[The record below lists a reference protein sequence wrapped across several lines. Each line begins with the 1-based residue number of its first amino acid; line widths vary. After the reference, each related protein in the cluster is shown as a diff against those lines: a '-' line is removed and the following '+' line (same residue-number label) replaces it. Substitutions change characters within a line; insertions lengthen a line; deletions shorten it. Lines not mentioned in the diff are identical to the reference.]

1 MSDLPSK
8 LDRDDSIGTHLFQVK
23 PRVMV
28 VDDEPTNIRVL
39 SEALKSDH
47 DIIVTTSAEQAL
59 ELLDKGERPHL
70 LLLDIM
76 MPDMDG
82 LELCRRLKKRQELQ
96 HIPVIF
102 ITALIDTDS
111 EEKGFEA
118 GAVDFIRKPISI
130 PSVRARVRTHI
141 SLKGMLDHMVE
152 LNQTLSERLHQM
164 DQLNW
169 RLMQKQKRKRDR
181 ATASRNLYEQ
191 AFMSTSEGI
200 AVLDSEGKITAVNP
214 SYSRI
219 TGYSEGEA
227 LGRYHDILDM
237 RVDKR
242 RDSTS
247 ILDYLEIHHHW
258 SGEIYNRRRNGEV
271 YPELRTI
278 STIVADDGQVTHY
291 VTVFNDI
298 TNLKETEQRL
308 EELTWRDPVTG
319 FPNRALFLDQLST
332 VLKLCH
338 HGGMTTAVIVVDINN
353 FRYINE
359 TYGFDC
365 GDIVIQTFAERVRKA
380 CHEDDSIARLSGD
393 EFGIV
398 LAPKQWTLDEAYR
411 IALRLFERIQEAL
424 REPVPYRSEGAL
436 TIEATGGIALYP
448 TESSDMP
455 SLALRHA
462 ETAHRNAK
470 DSNRAVAVFEDSMS
484 ENIRRQMAVESELAR
499 AITENEIAM
508 YAQSQHSPDRKLA
521 GIELL
526 VRWDHPE
533 RGLLGPGEFIP
544 FAERTRQIVALERHI
559 VRVCLGMLAQMR
571 ADSRKLRCS
580 INISAKHM
588 AEEDFAEAILGLVAD
603 SGYPPALIT
612 FELTESVMVKDV
624 DAVVEKME
632 KIRNFG
638 CTFSLDDFGTGYSS
652 LSQLRRL
659 PISEIKIDRSFVL
672 SALNDSTSADI
683 VDMVKRIGESM
694 NVRVVAEG
702 VETQEH
708 ADFLKT
714 HHPGVYLQGYFFG
727 RPAPLWT
734 FFVEKSH

>member
-1 MSDLPSK
+1 
-8 LDRDDSIGTHLFQVK
+8 
-23 PRVMV
+23 
-28 VDDEPTNIRVL
+28 
-39 SEALKSDH
+39 
-47 DIIVTTSAEQAL
+47 
-59 ELLDKGERPHL
+59 
-70 LLLDIM
+70 

-319 FPNRALFLDQLST
+319 FPNRALPGPTEYGTEVVSSRWHD
-332 VLKLCH
+332 
-338 HGGMTTAVIVVDINN
+338 HGG
-353 FRYINE
+353 
-359 TYGFDC
+359 
-365 GDIVIQTFAERVRKA
+365 
-380 CHEDDSIARLSGD
+380 
-393 EFGIV
+393 
-398 LAPKQWTLDEAYR
+398 
-411 IALRLFERIQEAL
+411 
-424 REPVPYRSEGAL
+424 
-436 TIEATGGIALYP
+436 
-448 TESSDMP
+448 
-455 SLALRHA
+455 
-462 ETAHRNAK
+462 
-470 DSNRAVAVFEDSMS
+470 
-484 ENIRRQMAVESELAR
+484 
-499 AITENEIAM
+499 
-508 YAQSQHSPDRKLA
+508 DR
-521 GIELL
+521 
-526 VRWDHPE
+526 
-533 RGLLGPGEFIP
+533 
-544 FAERTRQIVALERHI
+544 
-559 VRVCLGMLAQMR
+559 C
-571 ADSRKLRCS
+571 
-580 INISAKHM
+580 
-588 AEEDFAEAILGLVAD
+588 
-603 SGYPPALIT
+603 
-612 FELTESVMVKDV
+612 
-624 DAVVEKME
+624 
-632 KIRNFG
+632 
-638 CTFSLDDFGTGYSS
+638 
-652 LSQLRRL
+652 
-659 PISEIKIDRSFVL
+659 
-672 SALNDSTSADI
+672 
-683 VDMVKRIGESM
+683 
-694 NVRVVAEG
+694 
-702 VETQEH
+702 
-708 ADFLKT
+708 
-714 HHPGVYLQGYFFG
+714 
-727 RPAPLWT
+727 
-734 FFVEKSH
+734 

>member
-8 LDRDDSIGTHLFQVK
+8 LDRDESVEMPLVHLK

-39 SEALKSDH
+39 SEALKKDH
-47 DIIVTTSAEQAL
+47 DIIVATSAEQAL
-59 ELLDKGERPHL
+59 GLLDKGERPHL
-70 LLLDIM
+70 LLLDIR

-82 LELCRRLKKRQELQ
+82 LEMCRQLKTRQELQ

-102 ITALIDTDS
+102 ITALIDTES

-118 GAVDFIRKPISI
+118 GAVDFIRKPINI
-130 PSVRARVRTHI
+130 LSVRARVRTHI
-141 SLKGMLDHMVE
+141 SLKGMLDHMIE
-152 LNQTLSERLHQM
+152 LNQTLNERLHQM
-164 DQLNW
+164 DQLHW
-169 RLMQKQKRKRDR
+169 RLKHEQQKRDR
-181 ATASRNLYEQ
+181 TAASRHLYEQ

-200 AVLDSEGKITAVNP
+200 AVLDHEGRITAVNP

-219 TGYSEGEA
+219 TGYSEREA
-227 LGRYHDILDM
+227 LGQYHGILDM
-237 RVDKR
+237 RVDKHH
-242 RDSTS
+242 DSTS
-247 ILDYLEIHHHW
+247 ILDYLGMHSHW

-278 STIVADDGQVTHY
+278 STIMADDDQVSHY

-319 FPNRALFLDQLST
+319 LPNRAQFLDQLGT

-338 HGGMTTAVIVVDINN
+338 HGGMATAVIVIDINN

-365 GDIVIQTFAERVRKA
+365 GDIVIQTFAKRLSNA
-380 CHEDDSIARLSGD
+380 CYEDDSIARLSGD

-424 REPVPYRSEGAL
+424 GEPVPYRSEGAL
-436 TIEATGGIALYP
+436 TIDATAGIALYP

-470 DSNRAVAVFEDSMS
+470 DSHRAVVIFEDSMS
-484 ENIRRQMAVESELAR
+484 QNIRRQLAVESELAR
-499 AITENEIAM
+499 AITENEIVM
-508 YAQSQHSPDRKLA
+508 YAQSQLSPDRELA
-521 GIELL
+521 GVELL
-526 VRWDHPE
+526 VRWNHPE

-544 FAERTRQIVALERHI
+544 FAERTRQIVALERYI
-559 VRVCLGMLAQMR
+559 IRECLGMLTQMK

-588 AEEDFAEAILGLVAD
+588 AEEDFAEAILGLVED

-624 DAVVEKME
+624 DAIVEKME
-632 KIRNFG
+632 LIRSLG

-672 SALNDSTSADI
+672 SALSDSTSADI

-694 NVRVVAEG
+694 SVRVVAEG

-708 ADFLKT
+708 ADFLKA

-727 RPAPLWT
+727 RPKPLWT
-734 FFVEKSH
+734 FLE

>member
-39 SEALKSDH
+39 SEALKSDY
-47 DIIVTTSAEQAL
+47 DIIVATSAEQAL
-59 ELLDKGERPHL
+59 RLLDKGERPHL

-82 LELCRRLKKRQELQ
+82 LEMCRRLKQRQELQ

-102 ITALIDTDS
+102 ITALMDTGS

-118 GAVDFIRKPISI
+118 GAVDFIRKPINI

-169 RLMQKQKRKRDR
+169 RLMQEQKQKKDR
-181 ATASRNLYEQ
+181 AAASKNLYEQ

-200 AVLDSEGKITAVNP
+200 AVLDREGKITAVNP

-219 TGYSEGEA
+219 TGYSEAEA
-227 LGRYHDILDM
+227 LGRYHEILDM

-242 RDSTS
+242 QDSTS
-247 ILDYLEIHHHW
+247 ILDYLGVHNHW

-278 STIVADDGQVTHY
+278 SIIRADDGQVTHY

-338 HGGMTTAVIVVDINN
+338 HGGMATAVIVIDINN

-365 GDIVIQTFAERVRKA
+365 GDIVIQTFAERLRNA

-470 DSNRAVAVFEDSMS
+470 ESHRAVAVFEDSMS
-484 ENIRRQMAVESELAR
+484 ENIRRQMAVESELTR

-508 YAQSQHSPDRKLA
+508 YAQPQLSPDRELA

-526 VRWDHPE
+526 VRWNHPE

-559 VRVCLGMLAQMR
+559 VRECLGMLADMK
-571 ADSRKLRCS
+571 ADSRQLRCS

-588 AEEDFAEAILGLVAD
+588 AEEDFAETILRLVAD

-632 KIRNFG
+632 TIRSLG

-672 SALNDSTSADI
+672 SALSDSTSADI

-708 ADFLKT
+708 ADFLKAF
-714 HHPGVYLQGYFFG
+714 HPGVYLQGYFFG

-734 FFVEKSH
+734 FFEEQSS